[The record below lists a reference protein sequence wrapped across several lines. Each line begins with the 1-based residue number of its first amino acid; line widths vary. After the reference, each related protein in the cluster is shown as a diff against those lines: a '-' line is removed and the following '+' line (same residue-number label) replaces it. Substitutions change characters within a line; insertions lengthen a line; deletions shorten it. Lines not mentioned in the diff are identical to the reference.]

1 MSTETF
7 TESVTLSSWAEDYFL
22 VAIFALVGALGLGA
36 GIAGE
41 SQVQMSIGLIV
52 VLFAARMLGD
62 ILRQRS
68 AQKA

>member
-1 MSTETF
+1 MSIETITETA
-7 TESVTLSSWAEDYFL
+7 TPSSWAEDYFL

-52 VLFAARMLGD
+52 VLFAAKMLGD
-62 ILRQRS
+62 ILRQRA